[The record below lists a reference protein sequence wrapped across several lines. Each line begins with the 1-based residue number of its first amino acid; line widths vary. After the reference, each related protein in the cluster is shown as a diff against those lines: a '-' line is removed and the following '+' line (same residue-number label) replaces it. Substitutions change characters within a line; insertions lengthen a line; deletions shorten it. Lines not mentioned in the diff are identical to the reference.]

1 MALPAPTCSGRV
13 CVVTGASSGIG
24 QSLALAMARR
34 GDLVLAI
41 GRSAERLAAT
51 AALLSVA
58 GPGAHRA
65 LQLDVASEA
74 GMAVLR
80 AEVEALGRVDVLI
93 ASAAVGR
100 GLGGRALPWPT
111 AELPLADWQAMVD
124 VNLHGVFLANM
135 AVLPLMRARGDGDI
149 VNICSSTTPR
159 GLRGTAL
166 APGYA
171 ATKFALA
178 EMGRVLAEE
187 LGPEGVRVRTIFPG
201 PVETPLI
208 RDTLLDGPFGGRI
221 SETSFATALLGL
233 LDLGRGNQD
242 GGDQD
247 GGGSVV
253 DPHVLPV
260 PVRGRGARGAHIGA
274 RAGAHIGA
282 RVGTRIE
289 ALVGG
294 RSGTP
299 QEER

>member
-1 MALPAPTCSGRV
+1 MPRSGPGCSGRV

-24 QSLALAMARR
+24 QSVALAMARR
-34 GDLVLAI
+34 GDQVLAI

-51 AALLSVA
+51 AALLAAA
-58 GPGAHRA
+58 GPGAHRV

-74 GMAVLR
+74 EMAQLR
-80 AEVEALGRVDVLI
+80 AELEVLGRVDILI

-111 AELPLADWQAMVD
+111 ADLPLADWQAMLD
-124 VNLHGVFLANM
+124 VNLHGVFLSNM
-135 AVLPLMRARGDGDI
+135 AVLPLMRARGEGEI

-171 ATKFALA
+171 ASKFALA
-178 EMGRVLAEE
+178 EMGRVLAGEV
-187 LGPEGVRVRTIFPG
+187 GAEGIRVRTIFPG

-221 SETSFATALLGL
+221 SDASFAEALLGL
-233 LDLGRGNQD
+233 LDLGCGDREGGDRD
-242 GGDQD
+242 GGDQN
-247 GGGSVV
+247 GGGMLV

-260 PVRGRGARGAHIGA
+260 PTRGRGGRGGH
-274 RAGAHIGA
+274 R
-282 RVGTRIE
+282 
-289 ALVGG
+289 GG
-294 RSGTP
+294 GPLEDR
-299 QEER
+299 